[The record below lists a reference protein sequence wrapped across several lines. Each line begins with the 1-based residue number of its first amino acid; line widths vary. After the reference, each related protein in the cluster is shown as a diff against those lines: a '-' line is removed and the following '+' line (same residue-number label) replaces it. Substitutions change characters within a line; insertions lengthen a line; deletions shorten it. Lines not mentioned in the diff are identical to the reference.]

1 MYMSQGEI
9 MGAVLEGCPKVAD
22 DTGTDLYMSGG
33 STICYN
39 QTVIN
44 NCSSDS
50 IRTTVTAV
58 VPGSWQQLSAY

>member
-1 MYMSQGEI
+1 M
-9 MGAVLEGCPKVAD
+9 AD